1 MQLTFEYILFFLVTS
16 GVAFLWLSYLK
27 TVDVFRPDSWKKLLL
42 SFFAGWFS
50 VLPALGTVFLQSSL
64 FAPDSFLY
72 FLVDIGLVEESGKL
86 LIVFLVL
93 RFLVRT
99 DEPVDYLVH
108 AAAVACG
115 FAAVENILYSKQFGI
130 DVLRSRA
137 VISVFMHMAFTAL
150 PVYAFILGR
159 SLGRDTPTIFLQ
171 SFSGFLLAVAA
182 HGLYDFFLV
191 SGLFILAFFLFFV
204 LIEVW
209 LTQLNNLLNLSPWFN
224 RQAVPNFKSI
234 RNRLL
239 IGFVLLTAL
248 EIGMEFNTRGQSSGW
263 LGYTLQ
269 ITLLFAVPMLMIM
282 SKFANLRLIPGK
294 IFPFHVQL
302 LNTLKVS
309 GFRPNRDDTPFSS
322 PMYNLRIDTPVE
334 MALSAMLYKPV
345 LVVERGMASG
355 IEVHLRGLLSEK
367 YWLQEDE
374 VFFGFRPGE
383 PLYAEGFRSDLWLI
397 KAKTV
402 GQSFYE
408 GHPEG
413 IVYFIP
419 EGLEPGADTDP
430 ELLSPR
436 VRCFVKALE

>member
-1 MQLTFEYILFFLVTS
+1 MQLTSEYILFFLVTA

-27 TVDVFRPDSWKKLLL
+27 TIDVFRPDSWKKLLL

-50 VLPALGTVFLQSSL
+50 VLPALGTVFLQASL
-64 FAPDSFLY
+64 FPPDSFLY
-72 FLVDIGLVEESGKL
+72 FMADVGVVEECGKL
-86 LIVFLVL
+86 LMVFLVL

-115 FAAVENILYSKQFGI
+115 FAAVENILYIKQYGI

-159 SLGRDTPTIFLQ
+159 SLDRAPVRIFLQ
-171 SFSGFLLAVAA
+171 AFTGFLLAVAA
-182 HGLYDFFLV
+182 HGLFDLFLV
-191 SGLFILAFFLFFV
+191 NGLFILAFFLFFV

-209 LTQLNNLLNLSPWFN
+209 LTQVNNLLNLSPWFN
-224 RQAVPNFKSI
+224 RQAVPNFRNI
-234 RNRLL
+234 RKRLL
-239 IGFVLLTAL
+239 TGFILLTGL
-248 EIGMEFNTRGQSSGW
+248 EILMEFNARGPSFSW
-263 LGYTLQ
+263 LGYLLQ

-309 GFRPNRDDTPFSS
+309 GFRPNRDNTQFSS
-322 PMYNLRIDTPVE
+322 PLYDLRIDTPVE
-334 MALSAMLYKPV
+334 MALSSMLYKPV
-345 LVVERGMASG
+345 LLVERGQATG
-355 IEVHLRGLLSEK
+355 LNVHIRGVLSEK

-374 VFFGFRPGE
+374 VFFGFRPDA
-383 PLYAEGFRSDLWLI
+383 PLYAEGYRNDLWLV

-402 GQSFYE
+402 GVSFYE

-419 EGLEPGADTDP
+419 EGTEPGPDTDP
-430 ELLSPR
+430 ELLSAR